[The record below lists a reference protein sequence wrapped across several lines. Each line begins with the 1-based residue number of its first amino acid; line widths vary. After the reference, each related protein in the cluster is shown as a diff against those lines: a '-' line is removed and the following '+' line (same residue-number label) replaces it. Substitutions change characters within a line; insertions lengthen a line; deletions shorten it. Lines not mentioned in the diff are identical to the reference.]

1 VHRGRLG
8 AYMLLYPK
16 ARIDVF
22 FFFGFFFKIW
32 LIRAWV
38 FLSIWFGLQ
47 LFNGY
52 GAAAGG
58 GMAYWA
64 HIGGF
69 IVGVALIWPVWTRLG
84 GRYYWARVGG
94 KLDHIAASFLRWS
107 SIPKSVRR
115 S

>member
-1 VHRGRLG
+1 MHRGRLG

-64 HIGGF
+64 
-69 IVGVALIWPVWTRLG
+69 
-84 GRYYWARVGG
+84 RVGG